1 MYRAITITR
10 GSAGWGGPLTIKPT
24 EKCYKVISV
33 TGGGIHP
40 VATKIAEM
48 TGGEAVDGFS
58 TGVPDD
64 EVMIAVVDCGGTARC
79 GVYPKKKIFTVN
91 LTAVGKSGPLAKFIT
106 EDLYVSDVT
115 ENCLKYAD
123 ENAVITQKV
132 SESSDSQ
139 KAPKTKAQA
148 RAELAEMNAGKKK
161 NIITRMGIGVGAIV
175 NKFYQAGRETI
186 EMVIKN
192 ILPFMAFVSM
202 ILGIISASGI
212 GDVIANTIS
221 PLASTLP
228 GMIGISIICA
238 LPFISPVLGPG
249 AVIAQVVGSLLGVQ
263 IGLGNIP
270 PQYALPALFAINAQV
285 GADFV
290 PVGLS
295 LGEAEPETIE
305 LGVPAVLYSRLI
317 TGPVAVLIAYVFSI
331 GLYARIFLFFV
342 LVSFST
348 SSLHSFSLSFRISK
362 RVSNIISSEIERYGR
377 SLVTSK
383 FSSLLYE
390 RFKISSK
397 V

>member
-1 MYRAITITR
+1 MYKAITITK
-10 GSAGWGGPLTIKPT
+10 GSAGWGGPITIKPT
-24 EKCYKVISV
+24 EKCHKVISV

-40 VATKIAEM
+40 IAQKIAEM
-48 TGGEAVDGFS
+48 TGAEAIDGFS
-58 TGVPDD
+58 TGVPDE

-91 LTAVGKSGPLAKFIT
+91 LTPVGKSGPLAKFIT

-123 ENAVITQKV
+123 ENVVINQKINTA
-132 SESSDSQ
+132 SISNNNSNTKD

-148 RAELAEMNAGKKK
+148 RAELAQMNAGKKK
-161 NIITRMGIGVGAIV
+161 NIITRMGIGVGSVV

-186 EMVIKN
+186 DMVIKN

-212 GDVIANTIS
+212 GDLIAKTIS

-228 GMIGISIICA
+228 GMLIISIICA

-317 TGPVAVLIAYVFSI
+317 TGPLAVVIAYVFSI
-331 GLYARIFLFFV
+331 GLYA
-342 LVSFST
+342 
-348 SSLHSFSLSFRISK
+348 
-362 RVSNIISSEIERYGR
+362 
-377 SLVTSK
+377 
-383 FSSLLYE
+383 
-390 RFKISSK
+390 
-397 V
+397 